1 MIWYKNIEILNKD
14 YIQAGDMTMNYT
26 MFFSEKYPKTFE
38 IEILGKDNKIQNI
51 SLIHKISPYELV
63 TKINPLLLRK
73 VNQK

>member
-1 MIWYKNIEILNKD
+1 
-14 YIQAGDMTMNYT
+14 MTMNYT
-26 MFFSEKYPKTFE
+26 MFFSEKYPKIFE